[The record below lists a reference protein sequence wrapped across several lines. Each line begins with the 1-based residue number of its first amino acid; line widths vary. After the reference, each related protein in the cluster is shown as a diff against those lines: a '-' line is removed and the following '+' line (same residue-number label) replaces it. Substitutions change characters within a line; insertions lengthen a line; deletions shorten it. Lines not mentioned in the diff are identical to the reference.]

1 MRVASPL
8 EAQAVLEGLKHSRR
22 YLPKVRSAQ
31 VSIKSGEATCL
42 EAVFI
47 AAMLMEDLGFPPK
60 VLALDTIDDV
70 GHAVYMYETKEGYRS
85 LGRSSSPELQARHE
99 PHKTVRDLAASYREG
114 LRNLGYTLWRFGEL
128 DLRDCFWDWRTS
140 REDLSRIQRSLTA
153 CAHQRIDEPKPL
165 TDEQIRDI
173 ARSILDQD
181 ARQKRPYWQ
190 MGD

>member
-1 MRVASPL
+1 MHVASPL
-8 EAQAVLEGLKHSRR
+8 EVQAVLEGLKYSRQ

-31 VSIKSGEATCL
+31 VSLESGEATCL

-60 VLALDTIDDV
+60 VLALDTTDDV
-70 GHAVYMYETKEGYRS
+70 GHAVYMYQTKEGYSS
-85 LGRSSSPELQARHE
+85 LGRSSSPELQARPE
-99 PHKTVRDLAASYREG
+99 PYKTVRDLAASYREG
-114 LRNLGYTLWRFGEL
+114 LRTVGNTLWRFGEL
-128 DLRDCFWDWRTS
+128 DLRDHFGNWKTS

-153 CAHQRIDEPKPL
+153 SAHQRIDEPKPL

-173 ARSILDQD
+173 ARSILDED

-190 MGD
+190 RGD